1 MELNK
6 LEDGGQPF
14 TDKVSF
20 NFRGTGGKE
29 SIIPFGLKA
38 IRFIQ
43 RTSRVKCAAVRCKL
57 GQQYVIRFSRP
68 LLPIQARKNHLREVS
83 FITVDPRGCYISN
96 HPFLIRGTRNNCHEI
111 CPPFSRQNYFRGI
124 QKNCSN
130 FFPGFRYNI
139 HIIRR
144 LIYE

>member
-1 MELNK
+1 MIDTNTFNFVTPIINNSSNAAHDTVNISKSYFFFFFFPPPKTIELDK
-6 LEDGGQPF
+6 LQNGGQPF

-20 NFRGTGGKE
+20 NFGGTGGKE

-68 LLPIQARKNHLREVS
+68 LLPLYRPERTTCEKFHL
-83 FITVDPRGCYISN
+83 
-96 HPFLIRGTRNNCHEI
+96 
-111 CPPFSRQNYFRGI
+111 
-124 QKNCSN
+124 
-130 FFPGFRYNI
+130 
-139 HIIRR
+139 
-144 LIYE
+144 

>member
-43 RTSRVKCAAVRCKL
+43 RTSRVKCGC
-57 GQQYVIRFSRP
+57 P
-68 LLPIQARKNHLREVS
+68 LQAGTAICN
-83 FITVDPRGCYISN
+83 
-96 HPFLIRGTRNNCHEI
+96 PF
-111 CPPFSRQNYFRGI
+111 
-124 QKNCSN
+124 
-130 FFPGFRYNI
+130 
-139 HIIRR
+139 
-144 LIYE
+144 

>member
-1 MELNK
+1 MHYFYERNETNIYSVNVSKSKNFPLPGKETMELNK

-68 LLPIQARKNHLREVS
+68 LLPI
-83 FITVDPRGCYISN
+83 
-96 HPFLIRGTRNNCHEI
+96 
-111 CPPFSRQNYFRGI
+111 
-124 QKNCSN
+124 
-130 FFPGFRYNI
+130 
-139 HIIRR
+139 
-144 LIYE
+144 